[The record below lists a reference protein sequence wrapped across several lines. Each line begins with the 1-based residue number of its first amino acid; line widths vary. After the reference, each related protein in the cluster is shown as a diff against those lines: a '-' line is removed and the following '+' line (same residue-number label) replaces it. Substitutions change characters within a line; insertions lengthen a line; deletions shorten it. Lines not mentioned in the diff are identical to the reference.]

1 MTGKMDRNY
10 SETSCDL
17 VTQGVSKMTGQTSRR
32 SYSYPNKEE
41 EEYIY
46 IYINI
51 CPERVFYLL
60 WVKFKNYD

>member
-46 IYINI
+46 IYKHLSGKGFLF
-51 CPERVFYLL
+51 V
-60 WVKFKNYD
+60 VSKV